1 MRRMLPERSVTISSI
16 AAVAVANALLLRFA
30 NRGFLSNTKVGAMSP
45 LARATERAISSA
57 RRGCRNSVNR
67 LDGEAEHVACAAL
80 GPDIARL
87 GRIGFDLAPQPADLH
102 VDGAV
107 EDLVVV
113 QPRKVQQ
120 LVPSENAL
128 GRGEQ
133 DREEIEFCIAERD
146 LTAVG
151 RLEAADIQ
159 VELPAAEA
167 VGANSL
173 GPHLARLGP
182 AAAQHGPDAR
192 EQLARAAGL
201 GEVIVGGDLESDH
214 AVGLVLAAGEDDDRQ
229 ARLLAELARNLHPV
243 LAGQPQVEEEEID
256 GLARHDLGQLAAAS
270 EGGDAKV
277 VVGEVVGDRLPD
289 RWIVVDREDVRRYAP
304 LRRMRQPRI
313 RAQVG
318 VTGWG
323 RGSFY

>member
-45 LARATERAISSA
+45 LARAPERGISSA

-120 LVPSENAL
+120 LVSGENTLRRCKQRHEQAEL
-128 GRGEQ
+128 AVGERDLATVGRGETT
-133 DREEIEFCIAERD
+133 RA
-146 LTAVG
+146 
-151 RLEAADIQ
+151 Q
-159 VELPAAEA
+159 VELPAVEA

-173 GPHLARLGP
+173 GPRLARLGP

-214 AVGLVLAAGEDDDRQ
+214 AVGLVLAASEDDDRQ
-229 ARLLAELARNLHPV
+229 ARLLA
-243 LAGQPQVEEEEID
+243 
-256 GLARHDLGQLAAAS
+256 
-270 EGGDAKV
+270 
-277 VVGEVVGDRLPD
+277 
-289 RWIVVDREDVRRYAP
+289 
-304 LRRMRQPRI
+304 
-313 RAQVG
+313 
-318 VTGWG
+318 
-323 RGSFY
+323 